1 MQGINYENIDVQN
14 LNSFL
19 QRLASKVLKPFMNL
33 ISSVHSLKSVT
44 ALYPILCIKIET
56 VVNLAMREFEKCL
69 CSLTPLDIIPSSNLK
84 RPNIPL
90 SPDHLSIKMHVNLF
104 DASVQAK
111 LSLTKCFC

>member
-1 MQGINYENIDVQN
+1 
-14 LNSFL
+14 
-19 QRLASKVLKPFMNL
+19 MNL

-69 CSLTPLDIIPSSNLK
+69 CLLTPLDIIPSSNLK

-90 SPDHLSIKMHVNLF
+90 SPDHLSIKMHDNLF
-104 DASVQAK
+104 DASVKAK
-111 LSLTKCFC
+111 LSLTISYMEDEICSFITISITCDKIIFT